1 MFTGIV
7 QGLGEVTQI
16 QDHGGIRRL
25 QVRLPTGRD
34 QGLETGASVAI
45 NGVCL
50 TVVGWDQHG
59 VEFDVIDETLR
70 LTNLGDL
77 KVGRV
82 VNVERAARFGDEIGG
97 HVLSGHI
104 HGRAQVTEVV
114 ETDANL
120 AVWWAVPDALKKYVL
135 PKGYVSLNG
144 CSLTVGDTERDGQL
158 SIHLIPETREL
169 TTFGRVTVGD
179 SLNLEIDSQTQAIV
193 DTVERVLEQRL

>member
-16 QDHGGIRRL
+16 PDHAGIRRL

-77 KVGRV
+77 KVGHV

>member
-7 QGLGEVTQI
+7 QGLGEVTHI
-16 QDHGGIRRL
+16 QDHGEICRL
-25 QVRLPTGRD
+25 QVRLPMGRD

-50 TVVGWDQHG
+50 TVVGWDQRG

-77 KVGRV
+77 KVGHV

-104 HGRAQVTEVV
+104 HGRAQVTELV

-120 AVWWAVPDALKKYVL
+120 AVWWAIPEALKKYVL

-169 TTFGRVTVGD
+169 TTFGRIMVGD

>member
-25 QVRLPTGRD
+25 QIRLPTGRD

>member
-1 MFTGIV
+1 M
-7 QGLGEVTQI
+7 
-16 QDHGGIRRL
+16 
-25 QVRLPTGRD
+25 
-34 QGLETGASVAI
+34 
-45 NGVCL
+45 

-77 KVGRV
+77 KVGHV

-120 AVWWAVPDALKKYVL
+120 AVWWAIRK
-135 PKGYVSLNG
+135 
-144 CSLTVGDTERDGQL
+144 R
-158 SIHLIPETREL
+158 
-169 TTFGRVTVGD
+169 
-179 SLNLEIDSQTQAIV
+179 
-193 DTVERVLEQRL
+193 

>member
-16 QDHGGIRRL
+16 QDRGGIRRL

-77 KVGRV
+77 KVGHV
-82 VNVERAARFGDEIGG
+82 VNVERAACFGDEIGG

-120 AVWWAVPDALKKYVL
+120 AVWWAVPEALKKYLL

-144 CSLTVGDTERDGQL
+144 CSLTVGDIERDGQL

>member
-7 QGLGEVTQI
+7 QGLGEVTHI
-16 QDHGGIRRL
+16 VDRDGIRHL
-25 QVRLPTGRD
+25 QVRLPSGRD

-50 TVVGWDQHG
+50 TVVGWNQQG
-59 VEFDVIDETLR
+59 VQFDVIDETLR
-70 LTNLGDL
+70 LTNLGALDIGYL
-77 KVGRV
+77 

-104 HGRAQVTEVV
+104 HGQAEVIEVV
-114 ETDANL
+114 ETEGNL
-120 AVWWAVPDALKKYVL
+120 AVWWHVPEGLRKYVL

-144 CSLTVGDTERDGQL
+144 CSLTVGATERDGQL

-169 TTFGRVTVGD
+169 TTFGRVAVGD
-179 SLNLEIDSQTQAIV
+179 VLNLEIDSQTQAIV
-193 DTVERVLEQRL
+193 DTVERVLDQRL

>member
-16 QDHGGIRRL
+16 QDHAGIRRL

-77 KVGRV
+77 KVGHI

-120 AVWWAVPDALKKYVL
+120 AVWWAVPEALKKYVL

>member
-16 QDHGGIRRL
+16 QDHAGIRRL

-77 KVGRV
+77 KVGHV

-120 AVWWAVPDALKKYVL
+120 AVWWAVPEELKKYVL

-144 CSLTVGDTERDGQL
+144 CSLTVGDTERDDQL

>member
-16 QDHGGIRRL
+16 QDQGGIRRL
-25 QVRLPTGRD
+25 QVRLPTGCN

-77 KVGRV
+77 KVGHV

>member
-16 QDHGGIRRL
+16 QDHAGIRRL
-25 QVRLPTGRD
+25 QVQLPTGRD

-77 KVGRV
+77 KVGHV

-120 AVWWAVPDALKKYVL
+120 AVWWAVPEALKKYVL

>member
-16 QDHGGIRRL
+16 QDHAGIRRL

-144 CSLTVGDTERDGQL
+144 CSTGRLAQYHRRLT

-179 SLNLEIDSQTQAIV
+179 SLNLEIYSQTQAIV

>member
-16 QDHGGIRRL
+16 DDRDGIRRL
-25 QVRLPTGRD
+25 QVRLPSGRD

-50 TVVGWDQHG
+50 TVVRWNQQG
-59 VEFDVIDETLR
+59 VQFDVIDETLR
-70 LTNLGDL
+70 LTNLGALDIGHL
-77 KVGRV
+77 

-104 HGRAQVTEVV
+104 HGQAEVIEVV
-114 ETDANL
+114 ETEGNL
-120 AVWWAVPDALKKYVL
+120 AVWWHVPEGLRKYVL

-144 CSLTVGDTERDGQL
+144 CSLTVGATERDGQL

-169 TTFGRVTVGD
+169 TTFGRVAVGD
-179 SLNLEIDSQTQAIV
+179 ALNLEIDSQTQAIV
-193 DTVERVLEQRL
+193 DTVERVLDQRL

>member
-16 QDHGGIRRL
+16 QDQAGIRRL
-25 QVRLPTGRD
+25 QVRLPNGRD

-77 KVGRV
+77 KVGHV

>member
-1 MFTGIV
+1 MFAGIV

-16 QDHGGIRRL
+16 QDHAGIRRL

-77 KVGRV
+77 KVGHV

-158 SIHLIPETREL
+158 SIHLIPETREI

-193 DTVERVLEQRL
+193 DTVERLLEQRL

>member
-77 KVGRV
+77 KVGLV

-104 HGRAQVTEVV
+104 HGQAQVTEVV

-120 AVWWAVPDALKKYVL
+120 AVWWAVPEALKKYVL

-144 CSLTVGDTERDGQL
+144 CSLTVGATERDGHL

-169 TTFGRVTVGD
+169 TTFGRVAVGD
-179 SLNLEIDSQTQAIV
+179 VLNLEIDSQTQAIV
-193 DTVERVLEQRL
+193 DTVERVLDQRL

>member
-7 QGLGEVTQI
+7 QGLGEVTQN

-77 KVGRV
+77 KVGHV

-120 AVWWAVPDALKKYVL
+120 AVWWAVPEALKKYVL

-193 DTVERVLEQRL
+193 DTVERVVEQRL

>member
-34 QGLETGASVAI
+34 EELETGASVAI

-50 TVVGWDQHG
+50 TVVGWDKHG

-77 KVGRV
+77 KVGLV

-104 HGRAQVTEVV
+104 HGLAKVIEVV
-114 ETDANL
+114 KKDSNL
-120 AVWWAVPDALKKYVL
+120 TVWWAVPEALKKYVL

-144 CSLTVGDTERDGQL
+144 CSLTVGDTERDGRL

-169 TTFGRVTVGD
+169 TTFGRVMTGD

>member
-16 QDHGGIRRL
+16 QDHAGIRRL

-50 TVVGWDQHG
+50 TVVGWDHHG

-77 KVGRV
+77 KVGHV

>member
-16 QDHGGIRRL
+16 QAQAGICRL
-25 QVRLPTGRD
+25 QVRLPNGRD

-77 KVGRV
+77 KVGHV

>member
-77 KVGRV
+77 KVGHV

-120 AVWWAVPDALKKYVL
+120 AVWWAIPEALKKYAL

-144 CSLTVGDTERDGQL
+144 CSLTVGDTERDGHL

>member
-7 QGLGEVTQI
+7 QGLGEVAQI

-77 KVGRV
+77 KVGHV
-82 VNVERAARFGDEIGG
+82 VNVERAACFGDEIGG

-120 AVWWAVPDALKKYVL
+120 AVWWAVPEALKKYLL

-144 CSLTVGDTERDGQL
+144 CSLTVGDIERDGQL